1 MSSDFLKDWL
11 HRKELSQADKLLILL
26 STFEGPVP
34 LREILARGEAAGI
47 KRKSWA
53 NASAS
58 LARLTGLAIHTGSG
72 WEVTSSGRQKLANDG
87 IIESSQGTINLASD
101 LRRHVSLV
109 TDENVRE
116 YLNESVRCYELGLL
130 RSAVVM
136 SWIAAVYVMQL
147 SVLNDHLDA
156 FNSEAVRVDS
166 RWKAAKST
174 DDLGK
179 MKEADFL
186 DRIVAI
192 GLIGKNVKIS
202 LKECLDRRNACGH
215 PNSYKIGP
223 NIVSAHIETL
233 ILNVFSRF

>member
-11 HRKELSQADKLLILL
+11 HRNELSQADKLLILL

-34 LREILARGEAAGI
+34 LKEIVSRGEAAGV

-58 LARLTGLAIHTGSG
+58 LSRLRGLAIHTGAG
-72 WEVTSSGRQKLANDG
+72 WEITSSGRQKLTNDG
-87 IIESSQGTINLASD
+87 IIEGNQGTINLASD

-109 TDENVRE
+109 TDDEVRE
-116 YLNESVRCYELGLL
+116 YLNETVRCYELGLL

-136 SWIAAVYVMQL
+136 AWIAAVYVMQL
-147 SVLNDHLDA
+147 NILNNHLTA
-156 FNSEAVRVDS
+156 FNAEAARVDS
-166 RWKAAKST
+166 RWKPAKST

-179 MKEADFL
+179 MKESDFL
-186 DRIVAI
+186 DRTAAI
-192 GLIGKNVKIS
+192 GLVGKNVKS
-202 LKECLDRRNACGH
+202 ALKECLDRRNACGH

-223 NIVSAHIETL
+223 NIVAAHIETL
-233 ILNVFSRF
+233 VLNVFSRF

>member
-1 MSSDFLKDWL
+1 MSSDFLKNWL

-26 STFEGPVP
+26 STFDGAVP
-34 LREILARGEAAGI
+34 LKEILERGESAGI

-58 LARLTGLAIHTGSG
+58 LSRLTGLAIHTPAG
-72 WEVTSSGRQKLANDG
+72 WEITSSGRQRLANDG
-87 IIESSQGTINLASD
+87 IIESNQGTINLASD
-101 LRRHVSLV
+101 LRRHVSSV
-109 TDENVRE
+109 TNDDVRE
-116 YLNESVRCYELGLL
+116 YLNETVRCYELGLL

-136 SWIAAVYVMQL
+136 AWIAAVYVMQL
-147 SVLNDHLDA
+147 SVFNHHLAA
-156 FNSEAVRVDS
+156 FNTEAARVDS
-166 RWKAAKST
+166 RWKSAKST

-179 MKEADFL
+179 MTEANFL
-186 DRIVAI
+186 DRIAAI
-192 GLIGKNVKIS
+192 GLIGKNVKVA

-223 NIVSAHIETL
+223 NIVAAHIETL

>member
-26 STFEGPVP
+26 STFEEPMP
-34 LREILARGEAAGI
+34 LKEILARGEAAGM

-58 LARLTGLAIHTGSG
+58 LSRLTGFAIHTGAG
-72 WEVTSSGRQKLANDG
+72 WEITNSGRQKLANDG
-87 IIESSQGTINLASD
+87 IIESNQGTINLASD

-109 TDENVRE
+109 TDDDVRE
-116 YLNESVRCYELGLL
+116 YLNETIRCYELGLL

-136 SWIAAVYVMQL
+136 AWIAAVYVMQL
-147 SVLNDHLDA
+147 HVLNHHLFA
-156 FNSEAVRVDS
+156 FNTVAARVDS

-186 DRIVAI
+186 DRITAI
-192 GLIGKNVKIS
+192 GLIGKNVKTA

-223 NIVSAHIETL
+223 NIVAAHIETL
-233 ILNVFSRF
+233 VLNVFSRF